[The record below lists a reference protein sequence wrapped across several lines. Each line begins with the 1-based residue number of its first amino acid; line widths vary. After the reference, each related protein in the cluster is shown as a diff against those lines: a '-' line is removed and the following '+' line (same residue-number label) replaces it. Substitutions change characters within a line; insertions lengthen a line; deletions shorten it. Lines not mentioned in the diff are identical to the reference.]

1 MPEGYRALV
10 ARRVVLF
17 PPGDP
22 DPAETARRDVELLT
36 VWDKGVAG
44 VAGWSDHGWEA
55 VRLLGEHPEVERL
68 VLLATPVDEDADV
81 PEISAKTLLLFGAA
95 DERAGSRA
103 ARWWKKQIPHA
114 RIEMSP
120 GRGHDLLLPMW
131 PRVLRHLAPGTLR

>member
-1 MPEGYRALV
+1 MILLPQ
-10 ARRVVLF
+10 
-17 PPGDP
+17 GDP
-22 DPAETARRDVELLT
+22 DPVETARREVELVA
-36 VWDKGVAG
+36 VWEKSVFA

-55 VRLLGEHPEVERL
+55 VRLAAEHPEIERL
-68 VLLATPVDEDADV
+68 VLLATPVDDDTDV
-81 PEISAKTLLLFGAA
+81 PEVAAKTLLLFGAD
-95 DERAGSRA
+95 DERTGSRA